1 MEEAI
6 KLLVFDFI
14 NFISFLKKQPNV
26 PKSWLSR
33 IKRLELKCDN
43 LGLTSKSTPE
53 SPPVI
58 NLPHS
63 VPDSSG
69 SNNSTTLSPKSSAP
83 VVVDV
88 NYVSEF
94 DKDDLSLIGPNLN
107 EESSTGHHHH
117 LNSTAKG
124 NAISKWSLK
133 PEECD
138 RDLLMEH
145 SIKIGKVYVKNFKN
159 LISSTLGKKVEKTAL
174 LTNDFRF
181 LLYKPYKAKID
192 IVLDIRGALIQNN
205 KLKRRRFTISCS
217 TDKME
222 TMEFEASDEQERDA
236 WVYVLYQASKGKK
249 SNDKD
254 SSSNKNEDDIYQ
266 KVQEY
271 NNYNLIEDDDDMN
284 FDGSDMSDPDDEFQI
299 YKTQISNR
307 PVEPGDYRLVDDDTD
322 EDFEDDIDFDQGEI
336 DLLPS
341 PPTPNQAE
349 SQYEFEDTSSYTS
362 SSSDSSLSLCSPVD
376 TSEFIEEPPS
386 LPLKNQ
392 GPLKA
397 PTDIPPRSKCLLKSK
412 VQPPPCP
419 LDDFDD
425 EDFPPPPS
433 PELPP
438 ELPPKNRTLD
448 RKASTKKKSKILS
461 NRGSLPIESS
471 LKPHSKRD
479 SSHGFHSNSS
489 EEHASQRSSLMSTSS
504 AEVAEIIRSRH
515 STGDKR
521 PDPPPI
527 PEEPS
532 PKTKSKMKISMPKK
546 FFKNSNNSKSY
557 DINPQSHPSSD
568 LPLPSPTNP
577 PPPARLNS
585 MEEIKRELAEKIQ
598 QRNKRMQLRR
608 DNNLDDI
615 KSIASSETKDIEFL
629 GKKPSQVI
637 ASPAGV
643 KPQVLK
649 PKPLLGNGYTVG
661 KVTLSSSSNVCS
673 NKNISSAMTHD
684 PPQRDPKN
692 QRQGAKFNEV
702 QQKMESL
709 NMTEGFTSDEEDDFS
724 D

>member
-6 KLLVFDFI
+6 KLLVF
-14 NFISFLKKQPNV
+14 
-26 PKSWLSR
+26 
-33 IKRLELKCDN
+33 
-43 LGLTSKSTPE
+43 
-53 SPPVI
+53 
-58 NLPHS
+58 

-159 LISSTLGKKVEKTAL
+159 LISSTLGKK
-174 LTNDFRF
+174 
-181 LLYKPYKAKID
+181 PYKAKID

-236 WVYVLYQASKGKK
+236 WV
-249 SNDKD
+249 
-254 SSSNKNEDDIYQ
+254 SSNKNEDDIYQ

-392 GPLKA
+392 GPLKG

-438 ELPPKNRTLD
+438 ELPPKNR
-448 RKASTKKKSKILS
+448 
-461 NRGSLPIESS
+461 SLPIESS

-504 AEVAEIIRSRH
+504 AEVTEIIRSRH

-577 PPPARLNS
+577 PPPARLN
-585 MEEIKRELAEKIQ
+585 K
-598 QRNKRMQLRR
+598 
-608 DNNLDDI
+608 
-615 KSIASSETKDIEFL
+615 TKDIEFL

-684 PPQRDPKN
+684 PPQKRPQKPKT
-692 QRQGAKFNEV
+692 R
-702 QQKMESL
+702 S
-709 NMTEGFTSDEEDDFS
+709 
-724 D
+724 